1 MVRAASAD
9 ASSQAG
15 GVPGRKRSEQRPHAR
30 AGRSVKA
37 DVCLQ
42 PKRDGGLSW
51 RRCGPVSCVRLCAV
65 TWVVRCIASDY
76 TWDVR
81 EIRWTDKSED
91 HIAAHN
97 VTPEEVE
104 QVLYAR
110 PRLVLKGAEGTE
122 YAFGTTDEGRY
133 LLVVLA
139 ESIDGRAYVVTAR
152 DMTNAERQAFRR
164 KGR

>member
-1 MVRAASAD
+1 VAAGLRSSRWVGLGFALPSLNVVLLD
-9 ASSQAG
+9 AILAGQVGLAAGILNSSRQA
-15 GVPGRKRSEQRPHAR
+15 AT
-30 AGRSVKA
+30 AA
-37 DVCLQ
+37 AL
-42 PKRDGGLSW
+42 
-51 RRCGPVSCVRLCAV
+51 AV

-76 TWDVR
+76 TQDVR
-81 EIRWTDKSED
+81 EIRWTDKSEA
-91 HIAAHN
+91 HIAVHN
-97 VTPEEVE
+97 VTPDEVE

-133 LLVVLA
+133 LLIVLA

-152 DMTNAERQAFRR
+152 DMTNAERQVFRR

>member
-1 MVRAASAD
+1 M
-9 ASSQAG
+9 
-15 GVPGRKRSEQRPHAR
+15 
-30 AGRSVKA
+30 
-37 DVCLQ
+37 
-42 PKRDGGLSW
+42 
-51 RRCGPVSCVRLCAV
+51 
-65 TWVVRCIASDY
+65 RCIAIDY
-76 TWDVR
+76 TPDVR

-97 VTPEEVE
+97 VMPDEVE

-152 DMTNAERQAFRR
+152 DMTNAERQVFRR

>member
-1 MVRAASAD
+1 MHCKRLHLGC
-9 ASSQAG
+9 AG
-15 GVPGRKRSEQRPHAR
+15 V
-30 AGRSVKA
+30 
-37 DVCLQ
+37 
-42 PKRDGGLSW
+42 
-51 RRCGPVSCVRLCAV
+51 
-65 TWVVRCIASDY
+65 
-76 TWDVR
+76 
-81 EIRWTDKSED
+81 RWTDKSED

-122 YAFGTTDEGRY
+122 YADEGRY

>member
-1 MVRAASAD
+1 
-9 ASSQAG
+9 
-15 GVPGRKRSEQRPHAR
+15 
-30 AGRSVKA
+30 
-37 DVCLQ
+37 
-42 PKRDGGLSW
+42 
-51 RRCGPVSCVRLCAV
+51 
-65 TWVVRCIASDY
+65 VRCIAIDY
-76 TWDVR
+76 TSGVR

-91 HIAAHN
+91 HTAAHK
-97 VTPEEVE
+97 

-133 LLVVLA
+133 LLIVLA

-152 DMTNAERQAFRR
+152 DMTNAERQVFRR